1 MSTLERLFARV
12 HWLEGENKRLEARLR
27 RERERRRAAEARAAV
42 RTKPAAP
49 AGGPDPEGAARL
61 EAIVRD
67 IYGSRK

>member
-12 HWLEGENKRLEARLR
+12 HWLEGENKRLEVRLR

-42 RTKPAAP
+42 RAKPAAP
-49 AGGPDPEGAARL
+49 VEGPDPEGTARL
-61 EAIVRD
+61 EAIVQE